1 MKNPKISPARVM
13 RDKGAGMQYCEL
25 LLRFDMKRPISRKG
39 RKADNEKRVKKIDG
53 KLKFRVLD
61 EYDMRNYARD
71 LEYLARLS
79 FLKES
84 TRDWIENRMY
94 ELRDGSNRYE
104 QFMGQLL
111 MKKGIDFIHQAPF
124 VFRPHNIYFCDFY
137 LPQYRMV
144 VEVDGVY
151 HQGNLQFSKDAER
164 DANFRSV
171 GILVFRV
178 NNSETLDTK
187 RLSIRLD
194 DFIAK
199 YRSETK
205 N

>member
-1 MKNPKISPARVM
+1 M
-13 RDKGAGMQYCEL
+13 RQRGS
-25 LLRFDMKRPISRKG
+25 KRRNEPR
-39 RKADNEKRVKKIDG
+39 EKRVKKIDG

-79 FLKES
+79 FLRES
-84 TRDWIENRMY
+84 TRAWIEARMY
-94 ELRDGSNRYE
+94 ELRDSSNRYE

-124 VFRPHNIYFCDFY
+124 VFRPNKIYFCDFY
-137 LPQYRMV
+137 LPECRTV

-151 HQGNLQFSKDAER
+151 HQGDMQFAKDAER

-178 NNSETLDTK
+178 ANAETMDTK
-187 RLSIRLD
+187 RLSARLD
-194 DFIAK
+194 DFLAK
-199 YRSETK
+199 YRGAHQQSST
-205 N
+205 